1 MNIQEKFKE
10 LRQTITD
17 CSTLALLDEE
27 GETVISA
34 SKDGIDEFDVKLFGA
49 QMAVALAKE
58 IDGKKPEFI
67 FFTGE
72 NGSAAAKMLEGGY
85 FLCLSFDK
93 KSFKGYAE
101 RWLDEIE
108 ELVREEF
115 F

>member
-1 MNIQEKFKE
+1 MNIQEKFAE
-10 LRQTITD
+10 LRTKIKD

-27 GETVISA
+27 GETVVAA

-58 IDGKKPEFI
+58 VDGKKPGTI
-67 FFTGE
+67 FLAGE
-72 NGSAAAKMLEGGY
+72 KGSAAAKMLEGGY

>member
-1 MNIQEKFKE
+1 MNIQDKFEK
-10 LRQTITD
+10 LRTQIRD

-27 GETVISA
+27 GETVVA
-34 SKDGIDEFDVKLFGA
+34 AGKKQIDEFDVKLFGA

-58 IDGKKPEFI
+58 VDGKTPSAIYFS
-67 FFTGE
+67 GE